1 MLKET
6 EVYEE
11 NQKNVLQW
19 NRMRKS
25 KLAKYRLDLATRLLT
40 TLPREGGTQIQ
51 V

>member
-25 KLAKYRLDLATRLLT
+25 KLAKYRLDLATRLLM